1 MIKVVLGER
10 RSVYYNKLSVFD
22 FDGTLFKSPNKPE
35 GYKGNW
41 WGELI
46 SLGSETVGKKPESK
60 YWIESTVEAALSEM
74 SDKKT
79 YCIMLTGRI
88 DNVFDERVRQMLKLK
103 GLNFDHVKLN
113 PFGMDTGEF
122 KTNEIR
128 KILKKHP
135 TIKKIEMWDDEQKKI
150 DLYTEKFSSHYD
162 FKANKLPD
170 RE

>member
-1 MIKVVLGER
+1 MIKIILE
-10 RSVYYNKLSVFD
+10 SKKNYYNKLSVFD
-22 FDGTLFKSPNKPE
+22 FDGTLYRSPNKPE

-46 SLGSETVGKKPESK
+46 SLSPPTVSKKGGN
-60 YWIESTVEAALSEM
+60 YWIESTVEQAKKELS
-74 SDKKT
+74 DRKT
-79 YCIMLTGRI
+79 FCIMLTGRV
-88 DNVFDERVRQMLKLK
+88 DNVFDIRIREMLNLK
-103 GLNFDHVKLN
+103 GLNFNYIKLN

-122 KTNEIR
+122 KTEEIR
-128 KILKKHP
+128 KILRKHP

-150 DLYTEKFSSHYD
+150 DLYTDKFSSHYD